1 MHNKFYYRVSRT
13 DNMNKKILVPIF
25 GLVLFMLIPNP
36 VMGQVTNNSWNTPKQ
51 TYIESHYGI
60 KTCADSFQWK
70 FLCDRV
76 DILIQQNDQI
86 ISFQNTIKSQNDQ
99 LINLGKAQVCMTG
112 QASHSNL
119 NDYALRFG
127 VNCNIGKS

>member
-1 MHNKFYYRVSRT
+1 
-13 DNMNKKILVPIF
+13 MNKKIFLPIL

-60 KTCADSFQWK
+60 QTCTDSFQWK
-70 FLCDRV
+70 FICDRV

-86 ISFQNTIKSQNDQ
+86 ISSENTIKSQNDQ
-99 LINLGKAQVCMTG
+99 LISLVKAEVCMTG
-112 QASHSNL
+112 YASHGNYLQAAKS
-119 NDYALRFG
+119 FG
-127 VNCNIGKS
+127 VNCNP